1 MAEKIPQSALNF
13 SSFIKPAETTF
24 ELTDFTDSEIAKIIQ
39 TLPTK
44 KASGLD
50 GIPACLVK
58 ANVSVISESLTHI
71 FNLSINQGVLP
82 DDWKNA
88 RVIPVYKEGVK
99 STASNYSN
107 ATGDR
112 ERLAYATIF
121 FPLSLVFWV
130 KMAPRPTGLASTTS
144 SVSLAWS
151 N

>member
-58 ANVSVISESLTHI
+58 ASVSVISESLTHI

-88 RVIPVYKEGVK
+88 RVTPVYKEGVK
-99 STASNYSN
+99 STASNY
-107 ATGDR
+107 
-112 ERLAYATIF
+112 
-121 FPLSLVFWV
+121 
-130 KMAPRPTGLASTTS
+130 RPTVYLYFQWLLRYLKGQFSIIFTHT
-144 SVSLAWS
+144 
-151 N
+151 